1 MRRKF
6 SRWARWGSAGVVGL
20 SLLSPPAHAQESKSD
35 PQPPF
40 DVNGLPRKK
49 QILPWI
55 FAFLFASL
63 CLLVALKN
71 PHRSHL
77 D

>member
-1 MRRKF
+1 MSRRRSKLA
-6 SRWARWGSAGVVGL
+6 RWASAAVVGFSFL
-20 SLLSPPAHAQESKSD
+20 APPAVAQESKTD

-40 DVNGLPRKK
+40 DVSGLPRKK
-49 QILPWI
+49 QIVPWI
-55 FAFLFASL
+55 FAFLFVAL